1 MKEACDNLR
10 RSNLRREMRD
20 LKSSIFDL
28 AAVRS
33 TATRSTDPS
42 SRISAPKT
50 VCQNSESTNL
60 RPILK
65 TQSRRRP
72 RPLSDAELGLESE
85 SPTTTP
91 SSGSV
96 SFSNRR
102 NSKPSGS
109 VETPSKY
116 NSLGGHGRQ
125 MFQKRFCPYF
135 NLILFTKSSKKQ
147 FEMKPYKITNP
158 TTPTGPSITNP
169 AIPTSPHFPAQTVNS
184 SGTN

>member
-33 TATRSTDPS
+33 ANPRSTDS
-42 SRISAPKT
+42 TSRRSEFFPPKT
-50 VCQNSESTNL
+50 VSRQNSESLNL

-65 TQSRRRP
+65 HNSRRRSH
-72 RPLSDAELGLESE
+72 LFAESEVSGGELGLESD

-96 SFSNRR
+96 SFSSRR
-102 NSKPSGS
+102 NPNSA
-109 VETPSKY
+109 SKY

-125 MFQKRFCPYF
+125 VLPQKRF
-135 NLILFTKSSKKQ
+135 
-147 FEMKPYKITNP
+147 
-158 TTPTGPSITNP
+158 
-169 AIPTSPHFPAQTVNS
+169 
-184 SGTN
+184 

>member
-33 TATRSTDPS
+33 TASRSTDLN
-42 SRISAPKT
+42 SRFSAPKT
-50 VCQNSESTNL
+50 VCQNSESINL

-65 TQSRRRP
+65 PQSRRRS
-72 RPLSDAELGLESE
+72 RLLSDAELGLETE

-102 NSKPSGS
+102 NSKHTMD
-109 VETPSKY
+109 TPSKY

-125 MFQKRFCPYF
+125 MSQKRF
-135 NLILFTKSSKKQ
+135 
-147 FEMKPYKITNP
+147 
-158 TTPTGPSITNP
+158 
-169 AIPTSPHFPAQTVNS
+169 
-184 SGTN
+184 

>member
-33 TATRSTDPS
+33 ATSRSADST
-42 SRISAPKT
+42 SRRRSEFLPPKT
-50 VCQNSESTNL
+50 VCRQSGESLNL

-65 TQSRRRP
+65 HNSRRKST
-72 RPLSDAELGLESE
+72 LFAESEMSGGELGPESD

-96 SFSNRR
+96 SFSSRR
-102 NSKPSGS
+102 NPTS
-109 VETPSKY
+109 TSKY

-125 MFQKRFCPYF
+125 VLPQKRF
-135 NLILFTKSSKKQ
+135 
-147 FEMKPYKITNP
+147 
-158 TTPTGPSITNP
+158 
-169 AIPTSPHFPAQTVNS
+169 
-184 SGTN
+184 